1 MAVKKIVLEKIVGY
15 LKKPW
20 VPVVLGKV
28 EDYDIKLLK
37 VKDQYFWHKHD
48 KHDEFILVYQ
58 GKITISLEEGK
69 EITLNK
75 GEGVL
80 IEKGTVHCSKSER
93 GALVLVF
100 ERDTIL
106 SDFIKLQ

>member
-1 MAVKKIVLEKIVGY
+1 MAVKKIVLEKIVTY

-20 VPVVLGKV
+20 VPVVIAKV

-37 VKDQYFWHKHD
+37 IKNEYFWHKHE
-48 KHDEFILVYQ
+48 KHDEFMLVYQ
-58 GKITISLEEGK
+58 GKLIIELEEGK

-75 GEGVL
+75 GEGIL
-80 IEKGTVHCSKSER
+80 IEKSTLHCSKSEK
-93 GALVLVF
+93 GALVLVI

-106 SDFIKLQ
+106 SDFIKI